1 MFRSYN
7 IYSNKQRW
15 KLLLFGAALLFV
27 GLSLWYT
34 QSLVDKIA
42 QEERSKVEI
51 WAEAVKK
58 RSALVQY
65 TSQLFDKL
73 QSGERKKVELYLEAT
88 KYLARPDISDVSFAL
103 NVLND
108 NTTVPVILTNEK
120 GDITSHRNIT
130 IPRGEDE
137 KQYLRKVLGEMNAQY
152 EPIEIAY
159 YGESKVFLHY
169 MDSKLFSELK
179 STFADL
185 QESFISELMLN
196 SASSPLILL
205 DSATQKVIE
214 AGNVDEAVLTDKE
227 SLQKRL
233 EMMLS
238 QHEPFDVEINGQKAL
253 VYYEDSFLLTQLKY
267 YPFVQFVVIGL
278 FIVIA
283 YLMFST
289 ARKAE
294 QNQVWVGMSKET
306 AHQLGTPLSSMIAW
320 IELLKEDEKNR
331 QVANELTKD
340 IERLLVVTDRF
351 SKIGSQPALEE
362 EDLIPLLNDGV
373 DYFKHR
379 NGRNV
384 DFATAFPAHPVMV
397 TLNRSLFEWV
407 IENLVKNALDAM
419 EGKGSI
425 HIHVE
430 DFENKVHIEFTDS
443 GKGLAANQFKTI
455 FRPGFTS
462 KKRGWGLGLSLSKRI
477 IEEYHNGRIYVLKSV
492 LGVGTTFRITLK
504 R

>member
-1 MFRSYN
+1 MFRPYN

-27 GLSLWYT
+27 ALSLWYT
-34 QSLVDKIA
+34 KSLVDKIA
-42 QEERSKVEI
+42 EEERSKVEI

-120 GDITSHRNIT
+120 GDITSHRNIA

-137 KQYLRKVLGEMNAQY
+137 KQYLRKVLSEMNDQY

-159 YGESKVFLHY
+159 YGKSKVFLHY

-205 DSATQKVIE
+205 DSATHKVIE
-214 AGNVDEAVLTDKE
+214 AGNVDEAVLTDD
-227 SLQKRL
+227 SLLQERL
-233 EMMLS
+233 KMMLS
-238 QHEPFDVEINGQKAL
+238 QHEPFDVEINGQKAF
-253 VYYEDSFLLTQLKY
+253 VYYQDSFLLTQLKY
-267 YPFVQFVVIGL
+267 YPFVQFVIIGL

-320 IELLKEDEKNR
+320 VELLKEDEKNK
-331 QVANELTKD
+331 QVADELTKD

-362 EDLIPLLNDGV
+362 EDLIPLLNEGV
-373 DYFKHR
+373 EYFKHR

-384 DFATAFPAHPVMV
+384 DFTTAFPSHPVMV

-430 DFENKVHIEFTDS
+430 DFEHKVHIEFIDS
-443 GKGLAANQFKTI
+443 GKGIAANQFKTI

-477 IEEYHNGRIYVLKSV
+477 IEEYHNGRIYVLKSEV
-492 LGVGTTFRITLK
+492 GAGTTFRIMLK

>member
-15 KLLLFGAALLFV
+15 KLLLFGAALSFV
-27 GLSLWYT
+27 ALSLWYT
-34 QSLVDKIA
+34 KSLVDKIA
-42 QEERSKVEI
+42 EEERSKVEI

-58 RSALVQY
+58 RSTLVQY
-65 TSQLFDKL
+65 TSQLFEKL
-73 QSGERKKVELYLEAT
+73 QSGERRKVELYLEAT
-88 KYLARPDISDVSFAL
+88 KYLARPDITDVSFAL

-120 GDITSHRNIT
+120 GDITSHRNII
-130 IPRGEDE
+130 IPKGRDE
-137 KQYLRKVLGEMNAQY
+137 RKYLRQVLDEMNAQY
-152 EPIEIAY
+152 DPTEIAY
-159 YGESKVFLHY
+159 YGKSKVFLHY
-169 MDSKLFSELK
+169 MDSRLFSELK
-179 STFADL
+179 TTFADL

-205 DSATQKVIE
+205 DSASRMVVE
-214 AGNVDEAVLTDKE
+214 AGNVEQSILKDSILLNE
-227 SLQKRL
+227 RL

-238 QHEPFDVEINGQKAL
+238 QHEPLIVEINGKKAFAF
-253 VYYEDSFLLTQLKY
+253 YEDSFLLTQLKY
-267 YPFVQFVVIGL
+267 YPFVQFGIIGL

-289 ARKAE
+289 TRKAE

-320 IELLKEDEKNR
+320 VELLKEDEKNK
-331 QVANELTKD
+331 QVAEELTKD

-351 SKIGSQPALEE
+351 SKIGSQPALKEQ
-362 EDLIPLLNDGV
+362 DLIPLLNEGV
-373 DYFKHR
+373 EYFKHR

-384 DFATAFPAHPVMV
+384 NFTTAFPSHPVMA
-397 TLNRSLFEWV
+397 TLNTSLFEWV

-419 EGKGSI
+419 EGRGSI

-443 GKGLAANQFKTI
+443 GKGIAANQFKTI

-477 IEEYHNGRIYVLKSV
+477 IQEYHSGKIYVLKSE
-492 LGVGTTFRITLK
+492 LGGGTTFRITLK
-504 R
+504 Q